1 MINDRL
7 GELRG
12 GGGGGS
18 GSFTDLEAG
27 GSGGAAPF
35 MEAFFEEVQE
45 IKKSMSSIRSNIR
58 QIEQSHGECLTA
70 ISAEASRAST
80 EQLEGL
86 MKQTNGLAQSVRN
99 KLKGMDQENKDFAR
113 THQGAS
119 EARIRS
125 NMHSTLTRKFVDLM
139 AEYQEIQTKYK
150 GKYRER
156 VERQYKIVKPHATRE
171 EIDNA
176 FDGSDGQ
183 QPEIFTQQILQG
195 PGHAAARTALADIQ
209 ERHKDITRLET
220 SIQELHQLFLDMSV
234 LVETQGELLD
244 QIEYTV
250 SQSVNYTG
258 KAVEELRT
266 ASKYQKA
273 VRKKMCC
280 LICIILIIIAIVV
293 VPIVVDRIG
302 SNDQKNGNNPND
314 PNANQQS
321 GRMLMQLLHA
331 EVPASNPL
339 PLDQ

>member
-1 MINDRL
+1 
-7 GELRG
+7 
-12 GGGGGS
+12 
-18 GSFTDLEAG
+18 
-27 GSGGAAPF
+27 
-35 MEAFFEEVQE
+35 
-45 IKKSMSSIRSNIR
+45 
-58 QIEQSHGECLTA
+58 
-70 ISAEASRAST
+70 
-80 EQLEGL
+80 
-86 MKQTNGLAQSVRN
+86 
-99 KLKGMDQENKDFAR
+99 
-113 THQGAS
+113 
-119 EARIRS
+119 
-125 NMHSTLTRKFVDLM
+125 
-139 AEYQEIQTKYK
+139 
-150 GKYRER
+150 
-156 VERQYKIVKPHATRE
+156 
-171 EIDNA
+171 
-176 FDGSDGQ
+176 
-183 QPEIFTQQILQG
+183 
-195 PGHAAARTALADIQ
+195 
-209 ERHKDITRLET
+209 
-220 SIQELHQLFLDMSV
+220 MSV

-302 SNDQKNGNNPND
+302 SNDQNGNNPND